1 MPGYQLE
8 LETIERLG
16 TMLKAF
22 ERGSMAPT
30 LRQHQTENY
39 GPPIE
44 PGLHVVEITGA
55 ASGGYYPGN
64 FMEYSSGTWTAMY
77 GVRVI
82 EQNGSALSTKR
93 YFAKVIG
100 TVTISGTE
108 FELYAAQVGSE
119 MGCPHVSGVVCTGGY
134 LAVTYGTGC
143 DSTP

>member
-44 PGLHVVEITGA
+44 PGLHVVEVTGA
-55 ASGGYYPGN
+55 ISSGYYPAN
-64 FMEYSSGTWTAMY
+64 LMEYSSGTWSSLYA
-77 GVRVI
+77 VRVI
-82 EQNGSALSTKR
+82 ELNAKALSTRR
-93 YFAKVIG
+93 YFAKVVG
-100 TVTISGTE
+100 VVNLSGTDYE
-108 FELYAAQVGSE
+108 VFAAYSPGE
-119 MGCPHVSGVVCTGGY
+119 VVTNITCNAGT
-134 LAVTYGTGC
+134 LVVTKEKV
-143 DSTP
+143 

>member
-44 PGLHVVEITGA
+44 PGLHVVEVTGA
-55 ASGGYYPGN
+55 IASGYYPANLIDYTSGSW
-64 FMEYSSGTWTAMY
+64 SSLYA
-77 GVRVI
+77 VRVI
-82 EQNGSALSTKR
+82 ELNAKALTTRR
-93 YFAKVIG
+93 YFAKVVG
-100 TVTISGTE
+100 VVTISGVQY
-108 FELYAAQVGSE
+108 ELYAAYSPGEVVTNI
-119 MGCPHVSGVVCTGGY
+119 GCSNGV
-134 LAVTYGTGC
+134 LSVTKEKV
-143 DSTP
+143 

>member
-64 FMEYSSGTWTAMY
+64 LMEYSSGTWSSLYA
-77 GVRVI
+77 VRVI
-82 EQNGSALSTKR
+82 ELNAKALTTRR
-93 YFAKVIG
+93 YFAKVVGVVTLSGTDFEVFAAYSPGEVVTNITCTSG
-100 TVTISGTE
+100 TLTVTKE
-108 FELYAAQVGSE
+108 KV
-119 MGCPHVSGVVCTGGY
+119 
-134 LAVTYGTGC
+134 
-143 DSTP
+143 